1 MIIGTR
7 TSEARVDINNISFIV
22 YYNITLYYN
31 KTLYII
37 MSFKEYLLE
46 LDINPNEYLKEAR
59 KKAKKYNYNYTTLKY
74 SDKDNKKLMIL
85 NPETNK
91 YIHFGANRYKDYI
104 IYKTLYNK
112 EIANKKAFNYHSR
125 AYNIYETSAKYSPSA
140 LSFIII
146 W

>member
-46 LDINPNEYLKEAR
+46 LNINPNEYLK
-59 KKAKKYNYNYTTLKY
+59 
-74 SDKDNKKLMIL
+74 
-85 NPETNK
+85 
-91 YIHFGANRYKDYI
+91 
-104 IYKTLYNK
+104 
-112 EIANKKAFNYHSR
+112 
-125 AYNIYETSAKYSPSA
+125 
-140 LSFIII
+140 
-146 W
+146 